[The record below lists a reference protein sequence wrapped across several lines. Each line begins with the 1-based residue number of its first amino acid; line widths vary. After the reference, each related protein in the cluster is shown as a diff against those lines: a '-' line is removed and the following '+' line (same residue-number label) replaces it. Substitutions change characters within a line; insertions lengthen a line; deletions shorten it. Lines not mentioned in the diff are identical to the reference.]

1 MRVQLFLAIGL
12 MFNSGIAS
20 AKDARVVPSVTSVA
34 IADGTVTLL
43 HLAPGYTTSVKLPEA
58 VSSVVVG
65 DPASFKAEHSDSE
78 PRLVFLK
85 PITEQPAESN
95 ALITTKSGQEVT
107 LHLVSRGKTD
117 QDPKVDFLVQYR
129 PPQSLL
135 VGADRQTFL
144 IADTRPIAPP
154 ASQMDLS
161 RHKSDPVAEGLEAQE
176 EISTPGWQGKELR
189 AVTGASISSGHETI
203 VGFSILNDTK
213 QPIELLPPQIEL
225 IGSARGKKDK
235 QIKAEPI
242 PISEY
247 RMTSRRLAPGQR
259 ADGVLVFERPAF
271 KESTEKLE
279 LQLARADQVD
289 RPILLPV
296 PFTAANQGGVQ

>member
-1 MRVQLFLAIGL
+1 MRVQLFFAIGL
-12 MFNSGIAS
+12 IFNTGLAS
-20 AKDARVVPSVTSVA
+20 AQDVRVVPSVTSVS
-34 IADGTVTLL
+34 IADGTVTLV

-58 VSSVVVG
+58 VSSVVIG

-78 PRLVFLK
+78 SRLVFLK

-107 LHLVSRGKTD
+107 IHLVSPGKTE

-129 PPQSLL
+129 PPHSLL
-135 VGADRQTFL
+135 VGADRQSFL

-154 ASQMDLS
+154 ASSLDS
-161 RHKSDPVAEGLEAQE
+161 SPHRPDPVADALEAQQG
-176 EISTPGWQGKELR
+176 ISTPAWQGKELR
-189 AVTGASISSGHETI
+189 TVVGASVSQGRQTI

-213 QPIELLPPQIEL
+213 QAIELLPPQIEL
-225 IGSARGKKDK
+225 VGSARGNKGK

-259 ADGVLVFERPAF
+259 ADGVVLFERPAF
-271 KESTEKLE
+271 KESSEKLE

-296 PFTAANQGGVQ
+296 QFTAASQGGVE

>member
-1 MRVQLFLAIGL
+1 MRVQLFFAIGL
-12 MFNSGIAS
+12 IFTTATAPAQDG
-20 AKDARVVPSVTSVA
+20 RVVPSVTSVA

-58 VSSVVVG
+58 VSSVVIG
-65 DPASFKAEHSDSE
+65 DPASFKAEHSESE

-85 PITEQPAESN
+85 PITDQPAESN

-107 LHLVSRGKTD
+107 LHLVSPGKAD

-135 VGADRQTFL
+135 VSADRHTLL

-154 ASQMDLS
+154 ASLMDMS
-161 RHKSDPVAEGLEAQE
+161 RRKPDPVADELEAQQG
-176 EISTPGWQGKELR
+176 ISALAWQGKEVR
-189 AVTGASISSGHETI
+189 AVIGASVSRGHQTI

-213 QPIELLPPQIEL
+213 QAIELLPPQIEL
-225 IGSARGKKDK
+225 VGSARGKKDK
-235 QIKAEPI
+235 EIKAEPI

-247 RMTSRRLAPGQR
+247 RMTSRRLAPGER
-259 ADGVLVFERPAF
+259 ADGVVVFERPAF

-289 RPILLPV
+289 RPVLLPV
-296 PFTAANQGGVQ
+296 PFTAASQGGVQ

>member
-1 MRVQLFLAIGL
+1 MRVQLLLAICL
-12 MFNSGIAS
+12 TFNAGIAP
-20 AKDARVVPSVTSVA
+20 AQDARVVPSVTSVA

-58 VSSVVVG
+58 VSSVVIG

-95 ALITTKSGQEVT
+95 ALITTKSGQEVA
-107 LHLVSRGKTD
+107 LHLVSPGKTD

-129 PPQSLL
+129 APQSLL
-135 VGADRQTFL
+135 VGADIQSFL

-154 ASQMDLS
+154 ESPIDLS
-161 RHKSDPVAEGLEAQE
+161 RHKSDPVADALEAQE
-176 EISTPGWQGKELR
+176 GISAPAWQGKELHT
-189 AVTGASISSGHETI
+189 VVGASVNRRHETI
-203 VGFSILNDTK
+203 VGFSILNNTK
-213 QPIELLPPQIEL
+213 QTIELLPPQIQL
-225 IGSARGKKDK
+225 VGSARSKKDK

-247 RMTSRRLAPGQR
+247 RMTSRRLAPGER
-259 ADGVLVFERPAF
+259 ADGVVVFERPAF

-289 RPILLPV
+289 RPILLRV
-296 PFTAANQGGVQ
+296 AFTAASQGGVQ

>member
-1 MRVQLFLAIGL
+1 MRVQLFLAIGFIFTTATAL
-12 MFNSGIAS
+12 AQ
-20 AKDARVVPSVTSVA
+20 DARVVPSVTSTS

-58 VSSVVVG
+58 VSSVVIG

-95 ALITTKSGQEVT
+95 ALITTESGQEVT
-107 LHLVSRGKTD
+107 LHLVSPGKTD

-135 VGADRQTFL
+135 VGADIQSFF
-144 IADTRPIAPP
+144 IADTRPSAPP
-154 ASQMDLS
+154 GSPTDLS
-161 RHKSDPVAEGLEAQE
+161 RHKSDPVADELEAQE
-176 EISTPGWQGKELR
+176 GIPTPAWQGKELHA
-189 AVTGASISSGHETI
+189 AVGASVSRGHETI

-213 QPIELLPPQIEL
+213 RTIELLPPQIEL
-225 IGSARGKKDK
+225 VGSARGKKDK

-242 PISEY
+242 PVSEY
-247 RMTSRRLAPGQR
+247 RMTSRRLAPGER
-259 ADGVLVFERPAF
+259 ADGVVVFERPAF
-271 KESTEKLE
+271 KESIEKLE

-289 RPILLPV
+289 RPVLLPV
-296 PFTAANQGGVQ
+296 PFTAASQGGVQ